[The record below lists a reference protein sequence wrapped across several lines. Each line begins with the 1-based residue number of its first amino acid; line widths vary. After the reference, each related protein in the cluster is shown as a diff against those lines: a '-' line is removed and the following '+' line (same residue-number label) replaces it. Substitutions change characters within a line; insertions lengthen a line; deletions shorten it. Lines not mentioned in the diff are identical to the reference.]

1 MEPALDV
8 IGRALQGDAGACSF
22 LDRTSSI
29 YVLDATDPAKPKT
42 YGCWNFIHQAMN
54 EVERYEANFARSNQ
68 IHALQNGAGLDSHVK
83 LLATMALRVARRSP
97 DVDRSLVS
105 TCVVNAG
112 SQFNGTPE
120 QSQWLIDLNLELR
133 EIVMGRIAAM
143 AFDFSFHRRDGAHGH
158 SAFANP
164 TVMEIFCAVLASN
177 AVSSGPLAVQHFV
190 TEWIVPSAKTLPPFS
205 VACVTLHLALGALRK
220 AAPAGTKD
228 MLQQLSASIVAA
240 VVAPVLL
247 DAVAEDS
254 SNAGPGDQHEKN
266 NQIAAIC
273 IRALER
279 WCAATDLSLAQIKHI
294 CSKVEVSKTTKLRLA
309 ATAWRVTDRYKS
321 NKFFVSLSS
330 TQVNFI
336 ELINDAMYSDSKH
349 VVEALAEFIEASVSD
364 DDDVPTVLEE
374 RMTQVR
380 YLLQVD
386 EVSFQSNF
394 SADQLNLIESK
405 EMSAIVDELV
415 SAIGLQRFRFTER
428 QNTGKVLPS
437 ISVGAAVSRL
447 PKP

>member
-1 MEPALDV
+1 MGTLIQTTSSSSSSNGIGSIEMSSAGRMEPALDV
-8 IGRALQGDAGACSF
+8 IGRSLQGDAGACSF

-54 EVERYEANFARSNQ
+54 EVERYEANYARTNQ

-83 LLATMALRVARRSP
+83 LLATMALRVARRAP
-97 DVDRSLVS
+97 DVDRSLVF
-105 TCVVNAG
+105 TCVRNAG
-112 SQFNGTPE
+112 EQFNGTPE

-164 TVMEIFCAVLASN
+164 IVMEIFCAVLASN

-190 TEWIVPSAKTLPPFS
+190 TEWIVPSATTLPPFAVS
-205 VACVTLHLALGALRK
+205 CVTLHLALEALRK

-240 VVAPVLL
+240 VVAPVFL
-247 DAVAEDS
+247 DSVSGDS
-254 SNAGPGDQHEKN
+254 SAAAAAEAGDQHEKN

-279 WCAATDLSLAQIKHI
+279 WCMATDLSLAQIKHI
-294 CSKVEVSKTTKLRLA
+294 CSKVGVSVLLRG
-309 ATAWRVTDRYKS
+309 W
-321 NKFFVSLSS
+321 SLVPMRFLLPSCPDC
-330 TQVNFI
+330 
-336 ELINDAMYSDSKH
+336 EW
-349 VVEALAEFIEASVSD
+349 ASV
-364 DDDVPTVLEE
+364 
-374 RMTQVR
+374 
-380 YLLQVD
+380 
-386 EVSFQSNF
+386 
-394 SADQLNLIESK
+394 
-405 EMSAIVDELV
+405 
-415 SAIGLQRFRFTER
+415 
-428 QNTGKVLPS
+428 
-437 ISVGAAVSRL
+437 
-447 PKP
+447 

>member
-8 IGRALQGDAGACSF
+8 IGRALQGDTGACSF

-29 YVLDATDPAKPKT
+29 YVLDATDASKPKT

-54 EVERYEANFARSNQ
+54 EVERYEAQFARSNQ
-68 IHALQNGAGLDSHVK
+68 IHALQNGAGLNSHVK

-143 AFDFSFHRRDGAHGH
+143 AFDFSFHRQDGPHGH
-158 SAFANP
+158 SAFADP

-190 TEWIVPSAKTLPPFS
+190 TEWIVPSAKTLPPFAI
-205 VACVTLHLALGALRK
+205 ACVTLHLALGALRK

-228 MLQQLSASIVAA
+228 IMQQLSASIVAG
-240 VVAPVLL
+240 VLAPVLM
-247 DAVAEDS
+247 DAVSGDS
-254 SNAGPGDQHEKN
+254 SDASNEAKTRHQKN
-266 NQIAAIC
+266 NQIAGIC

-279 WCAATDLSLAQIKHI
+279 WCAATNLSLPQIKHI
-294 CSKVEVSKTTKLRLA
+294 CSKVDVSCEASELMNFGLVGALNTCP
-309 ATAWRVTDRYKS
+309 S
-321 NKFFVSLSS
+321 FINF
-330 TQVNFI
+330 QVNFI
-336 ELINDAMYSDSKH
+336 TVMSDALYGSFGEISKFLFY
-349 VVEALAEFIEASVSD
+349 EAMASCNFVMFPD
-364 DDDVPTVLEE
+364 GRRRLVL
-374 RMTQVR
+374 TN
-380 YLLQVD
+380 LL
-386 EVSFQSNF
+386 
-394 SADQLNLIESK
+394 L
-405 EMSAIVDELV
+405 
-415 SAIGLQRFRFTER
+415 
-428 QNTGKVLPS
+428 
-437 ISVGAAVSRL
+437 
-447 PKP
+447 